1 MKGKYSEEKIVQI
14 LNEVIAGAKVLDTCR
29 KYGISDATYYNWKA
43 KYGGM
48 GVSDVRRLKEL
59 ENENQKL
66 KRLVADQA
74 LDILALNDIVKNFS
88 GPK

>member
-1 MKGKYSEEKIVQI
+1 
-14 LNEVIAGAKVLDTCR
+14 
-29 KYGISDATYYNWKA
+29 
-43 KYGGM
+43 M

-88 GPK
+88 GAK